1 MQPLRTSYS
10 EGAVCAFLKYLFF
23 QRFQPVRTDERAVPG
38 DGLLFPGDDLYYID
52 SVSYREPVFVLEMCS
67 LRRRTSGAWSV
78 RSQLC
83 CPFSVAAGQANSPFP
98 AAVRLPVRP
107 GSGPACGLP
116 FCDGLA

>member
-52 SVSYREPVFVLEMCS
+52 SMLVTVNLCLCWRC
-67 LRRRTSGAWSV
+67 V
-78 RSQLC
+78 RSGGGRLVRGQC
-83 CPFSVAAGQANSPFP
+83 GVSSVVPS
-98 AAVRLPVRP
+98 L
-107 GSGPACGLP
+107 
-116 FCDGLA
+116 